1 VAEVGTKNMD
11 KMYYRMSR
19 FNDDKSPNIQTFL
32 SGFYRKTLNP
42 DAFGPLV
49 KTMFDN
55 IKNPHKDISYDPNE
69 EVGGAVIE
77 YIRDAFQQSLK
88 NKNNVE

>member
-1 VAEVGTKNMD
+1 MAENGTKNMGAL
-11 KMYYRMSR
+11 YHRMSK
-19 FNDDKSPNIQTFL
+19 FNNDKSPNVQTFL

-49 KTMFDN
+49 KTMMDSV
-55 IKNPHKDISYDPNE
+55 KNPHKNISYDPNE

-77 YIRDAFQQSLK
+77 YLRDAFQKQF
-88 NKNNVE
+88 KNNKVD